1 MNDPILTVTLN
12 PALDISARLAKME
25 AGPKLR
31 LRDQLRE
38 PGGGGVNVA
47 RVIHELGGSV
57 CAWIALAGAAGAQHH
72 ELLRAQ
78 GVETHV
84 FDAPGETRQSWAITD
99 DTGQQFRLQMPGEAW
114 SAALGARALDDIVAQ
129 AQPQAKGLVILS
141 GSQPDGLAESFP
153 QDIARKLG
161 RGRLIVDTSG
171 APLQRLI
178 ARPDMPVFVLRLDQ
192 AEAELQAGRSLAN
205 PQETA
210 RFAQDMHKRN
220 VADLVAIACGADGN
234 VLAAQAGLFHCR
246 PPQVPVRSKV
256 GAGDSF
262 TGAFSLALARGDTAA
277 EALVLG
283 TAAAAATVTSDGT
296 ALCKRADVAQLAPNC
311 QLLRL
316 DA

>member
-12 PALDISARLAKME
+12 PALDVSARISKLV

-31 LRDQLRE
+31 LHAPMRE
-38 PGGGGVNVA
+38 AGGGGVNVA

-57 CAWIALAGAAGAQHH
+57 CAWLALGGAVGAQHLA
-72 ELLRAQ
+72 LLRAQ
-78 GVETHV
+78 GVATHV

-99 DTGQQFRLQMPGEAW
+99 ETAQQFRLQMPGDDW
-114 SAALGARALDDIVAQ
+114 PAALGARALDDIVAQ
-129 AQPQAKGLVILS
+129 ARGLVVLS
-141 GSQPDGLAESFP
+141 GSQPNGVSDSFP
-153 QDIARKLG
+153 QDLARRLG
-161 RGRLIVDTSG
+161 EGRLIVDTSG

-178 ARPDMPVFVLRLDQ
+178 ARPDLPAFVLRLDQ
-192 AEAELQAGRSLAN
+192 AEAELQAGCSLAT

-210 RFAQDMHKRN
+210 RFAQDMRKRN

-234 VLAAQAGLFHCR
+234 VLASQAGLFHCR

-277 EALVLG
+277 QALVLG

-296 ALCKRADVAQLAPNC
+296 ALCKRADVEQLAQNC